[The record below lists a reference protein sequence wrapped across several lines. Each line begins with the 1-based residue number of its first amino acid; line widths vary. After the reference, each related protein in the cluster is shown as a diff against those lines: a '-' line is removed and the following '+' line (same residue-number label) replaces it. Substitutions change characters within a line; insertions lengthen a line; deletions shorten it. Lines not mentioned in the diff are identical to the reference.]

1 MTYFE
6 ESYLNK
12 IEIGEFYDYVYRIG
26 GLFIAIL
33 TNLITENGNFSA
45 FMISLILVNFFKK
58 MNKELHEVT
67 CIFDTMVINQSI
79 ETTINDN

>member
-26 GLFIAIL
+26 GLFFIAIL
-33 TNLITENGNFSA
+33 TNLITENGSFSA
-45 FMISLILVNFFKK
+45 FMISVIFSKFLQEKWTKNYMKLHVSSILW
-58 MNKELHEVT
+58 L
-67 CIFDTMVINQSI
+67 
-79 ETTINDN
+79 